1 MTYKQ
6 QFGAD
11 FLSNVS
17 LFIIHYSLFIIR
29 YSLFGNGGNCK
40 WLVDAGLIRQG

>member
-17 LFIIHYSLFIIR
+17 LFVIR
-29 YSLFGNGGNCK
+29 YSLF
-40 WLVDAGLIRQG
+40 VIRYSVMAVIVSG

>member
-17 LFIIHYSLFIIR
+17 LFVIR